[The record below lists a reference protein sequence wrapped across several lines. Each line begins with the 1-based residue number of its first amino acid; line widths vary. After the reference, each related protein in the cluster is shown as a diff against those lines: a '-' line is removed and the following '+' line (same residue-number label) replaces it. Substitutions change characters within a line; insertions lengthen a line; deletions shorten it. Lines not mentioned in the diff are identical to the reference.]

1 MIANKEK
8 GADKDK
14 SVCGYNESARLRYFH
29 GMLLDD
35 KDFTV
40 EQEYHVNKRRFLNRM
55 LHGSGVVCG
64 LELRGEKEG
73 RWIEVTS
80 GLALDCA
87 GNEIWVPHATRVD
100 LASLLPPKEKG
111 KYKECEE
118 EEEEEPNNYYIG
130 IRYDEKPSN
139 PVSVYLP
146 SGGCDERTCENSRY
160 KEGYCIEVAPCCVEK
175 YDDGFLRRFC
185 ECPEQTL
192 APQDL
197 DDQTLCGGCE
207 GLKDQKLC
215 QCLELEKF
223 CERSVPC
230 PECGSCEKPC
240 HVVLGRIEVDAD
252 GRLVGLCNNEC
263 RRYVLTGRMLQHM
276 LLGVLAG
283 GEEYFN
289 MMVGTEKIQ
298 LPNAAELAHNP
309 IKALCWFLRYGLIEQ
324 GEFKTT
330 LCNKEELP
338 PGTDSPSDVRIQLSA
353 MQAQVQTLADNN
365 SKLAEELGRVREE
378 ARLNRQRLDDLAK
391 RPATEAE
398 VPAAKPVVTEVKDE
412 AEGKAE
418 AAAKDE
424 TEEKD
429 AAEKKSASK
438 SPKTTK

>member
-118 EEEEEPNNYYIG
+118 EEQPEPNNYYIG
-130 IRYDEKPSN
+130 IRYEEKPSN

-146 SGGCDERTCENSRY
+146 SGSCEERTCENSRY
-160 KEGYCIEVAPCCVEK
+160 KEGFCIEVAPCCVEK
-175 YDDGFLRRFC
+175 YDDGLLKKFC
-185 ECPEQTL
+185 GCPEDFDGEEEL
-192 APQDL
+192 EKL
-197 DDQTLCGGCE
+197 LCPACE
-207 GLKDQKLC
+207 GLKDRQLC

-276 LLGVLAG
+276 LLGVLVG

-309 IKALCWFLRYGLIEQ
+309 LKALCWFLRYGLIGE
-324 GEFKTT
+324 GEFKVT
-330 LCNKEELP
+330 LCNKEEP
-338 PGTDSPSDVRIQLSA
+338 ASTDRPADVGVQLSA
-353 MQAQVQTLADNN
+353 MQAQVQTLADSN
-365 SKLAEELGRVREE
+365 SKLAEELSRVREE
-378 ARLNRQRLDDLAK
+378 ARLNGQRLDDLAK
-391 RPATEAE
+391 RPATEPA
-398 VPAAKPVVTEVKDE
+398 VAAAKPVVTEGKDE
-412 AEGKAE
+412 VEV
-418 AAAKDE
+418 KDE
-424 TEEKD
+424 TEDKD
-429 AAEKKSASK
+429 AAEKKSAQK
-438 SPKTTK
+438 SPKTTPK

>member
-35 KDFTV
+35 KDFTA

-111 KYKECEE
+111 KGKECEE
-118 EEEEEPNNYYIG
+118 EEEKPAPNNYYIG
-130 IRYDEKPSN
+130 IRYEEKPSN

-146 SGGCDERTCENSRY
+146 SGSCEERTCENSRY
-160 KEGYCIEVAPCCVEK
+160 KEGYCIEVAPCCREK
-175 YDDGFLRRFC
+175 YDDGLLRKFC
-185 ECPEQTL
+185 ECPEQTF

-197 DDQTLCGGCE
+197 DDQTLCGNCE
-207 GLKDQKLC
+207 GLEGMRLC
-215 QCLELEKF
+215 QCLELENF

-252 GRLVGLCNNEC
+252 GRLVSLCNNEC

-276 LLGVLAG
+276 LLGVLVG
-283 GEEYFN
+283 SEEYFH
-289 MMVGTEKIQ
+289 MKVGTKEIQ
-298 LPNAAELAHNP
+298 LPNVAELAHNP
-309 IKALCWFLRYGLIEQ
+309 IKLLCWFLRYGVIEE
-324 GEFKTT
+324 GEFTVN
-330 LCNKEELP
+330 LCQKEP
-338 PGTDSPSDVRIQLSA
+338 PPSPERPSDVTVQLSA

-365 SKLAEELGRVREE
+365 SKLAAELNKVREE
-378 ARLNRQRLDDLAK
+378 ARLNRQRVDELAK
-391 RPATEAE
+391 RPAT
-398 VPAAKPVVTEVKDE
+398 AKPVATDEKDE
-412 AEGKAE
+412 A
-418 AAAKDE
+418 D
-424 TEEKD
+424 EKD
-429 AAEKKSASK
+429 KEAAEKKSTK
-438 SPKTTK
+438 SPKTTPK